1 MTTAEHYLPAPRR
14 LLAWITAL
22 IAAVSLLLVADS
34 RPAHASV
41 YSCPD
46 GAFCLWTAANSQETM
61 LFWRSAQL
69 YDGIRISSAYWDQ
82 ASSAFNRTG
91 AWVRLFAASSCP
103 QFTTD
108 YHDVGGSEYIA
119 NFAQWRM
126 DGGQRMNDRVRSL
139 TYLNGHQRPC

>member
-1 MTTAEHYLPAPRR
+1 MTTALRLPRR
-14 LLAWITAL
+14 ALAYLGAL
-22 IAAVSLLLVADS
+22 ILAVSLLIVADT

-46 GAFCLWTAANSQETM
+46 GAFCLWTAANSQGTM
-61 LFWRSAQL
+61 LFWRPSQL
-69 YDGIRISSAYWDQ
+69 YDGIRIVPAYWDQ
-82 ASSAFNRTG
+82 ASSAYNRTG
-91 AWVRLFAASSCP
+91 GWVRLFAAASCP
-103 QFTTD
+103 FFTTD

-139 TYLNGHQRPC
+139 TFLNGHQRPC